1 MRILSIHGKNLASLA
16 GEFSLDFR
24 QGPLADAGIFAI
36 TGPTGAGKSTLLDAM
51 CLALFDS
58 LPRLDDAPRSGESTQ
73 DALSPSDP
81 RGILRHGTGDG
92 YAAIEFVGRDGHT
105 YRSEWSVQ
113 RARKRPDG
121 SLQLSKMALTCLDA
135 NPALPDKKKDIKE
148 YILKQIGLNDQQF
161 RRAVVLAQ
169 GEFEAFIKA
178 SGDERAQ
185 LLEKLTGTAI
195 YTRIGQL
202 AFEKASAVKKTYQLI
217 EQQITAR
224 DCLDPTARADLEEQC
239 ATAQNAFTASSAH
252 LQALQT
258 LQTWHAKRTE
268 HATRLE
274 QARKTLA
281 DAKTAQANAAPRRAA
296 LNRNRQ
302 ALALV
307 DVWQN
312 SLDAK
317 QESKKAD
324 AALEQSRIAEQEAL
338 DAVRKAEQEQA
349 KAESALTQAQQQQKE
364 AAPQLAAARKVDQ
377 ALETAR
383 KACATA
389 HKTFNARTDENTR
402 AQKQAQQ
409 ATAAL
414 GNAQTLQADLQ
425 KWLRTNQP
433 LERLVHDEHDITNA
447 LTARDA
453 LHKNIEALQSA
464 LAEQTEELAKA
475 QAATD
480 TAQQHQTE
488 AEASLQ
494 RAAETLATARNN
506 APSALRRDA
515 VYEEYAALSKI
526 AQDNTV
532 LQKDLSFLDQTRQ
545 EHETLQAD
553 IARLADERQTR
564 QKEREHAEQA
574 LPELRIRA
582 EEKRKAATRL
592 AAAMD
597 GTVLALREAL
607 MPGAPCPVCGATEH
621 HLASLATVLDD
632 AVTQA
637 RAEAA
642 EAEQTLRATE
652 QRLSELNAQD
662 SAASTL
668 RKQMESQQQSLS
680 QRLAEHENACKLATT
695 ALHEA
700 LRSWNEAPDPDAE
713 ALTRR
718 LRARLDRLTQ
728 DKTAMAQAQED
739 LDRADKAE
747 REARATHKERCTHAD
762 HAAECLRT
770 AQSAYKITQDTLKT
784 ETHRLEEQDRF
795 LAGRLDTIAPDWRN
809 LPNPG
814 QWLAHKTAEWR
825 DRNTRLQAVT
835 TELPGLTA
843 EAARTAQANLTTQQ
857 QRDDAQKALIEAQTD
872 LSNREQER
880 ASLLGGQSVDTVE
893 NALAEA
899 MQTATKQEKQA
910 RDLHENAKLS
920 AAKAHTLHQEAER
933 TVTSTG
939 EKQAACLRILNERL
953 AASSLTRED
962 VEQASSLGVEH
973 LENEEKSLDTLEKS
987 VTTAQATVTTH
998 ERLLNDHDATR
1009 PTDPTPE
1016 GLSLEE
1022 AVKHAADKA
1031 GQAETTLQ
1039 DLEFRRRQDD
1049 EARDQTEKL
1058 RAELKQARQKGRV
1071 WEELNDLLGDA
1082 KGKTLRGFAQ
1092 NLTLDRLLGFANEKL
1107 AGLKPRY
1114 TLQRAGGDTP
1124 DSTMLIEVVDNDMA
1138 GQTRG
1143 LHNLSGGER
1152 FLVSL
1157 SLALGLSEMSC
1168 GQGVRIESLFIDE
1181 GFGSL
1186 DSASL
1191 GQAIA
1196 LLEDLQAQ
1204 GRRVGVIS
1212 HVEELKERISTKV
1225 EITPSANGRSTLNIT
1240 TD

>member
-73 DALSPSDP
+73 DGLSPSDP

-202 AFEKASAVKKTYQLI
+202 AFEKASEVQKTYKAV
-217 EQQITAR
+217 EQQIAAR
-224 DCLDPTARADLEEQC
+224 NCLDTTARADLEEQC
-239 ATAQNAFTASSAH
+239 ATARNAFAASSVH

-258 LQTWHAKRTE
+258 LQAWHTERAE

-274 QARKTLA
+274 EARKALT
-281 DAKTAQANAAPRRAA
+281 DAETAQANAAPRRAA
-296 LNRNRQ
+296 LSRNRQ

-317 QESKKAD
+317 QESEKAIK
-324 AALEQSRIAEQEAL
+324 ALEQARVAEQEAR
-338 DAVRKAEQEQA
+338 DAVQNAGQKQAE
-349 KAESALTQAQQQQKE
+349 AESALSQARQQQKE
-364 AAPQLAAARKVDQ
+364 AAPQLEAARRVDH
-377 ALETAR
+377 ALETAQ

-389 HKTFNARTDENTR
+389 RKTYDARVEENSR
-402 AQKQAQQ
+402 AQKEAEQA
-409 ATAAL
+409 AAAL
-414 GNAQTLQADLQ
+414 ANAHALQADLQ
-425 KWLRTNQP
+425 AWLQTNQL

-453 LHKNIEALQSA
+453 LHKNIEALQST

-480 TAQQHQTE
+480 TEQQHQTE
-488 AEASLQ
+488 AEASLRQ
-494 RAAETLATARNN
+494 ASQTLASARNN

-515 VYEEYAALSKI
+515 VHEEYAAFSKI

-553 IARLADERQTR
+553 IIRLADERQTR

-592 AAAMD
+592 AAATD
-597 GTVLALREAL
+597 GTALALREAL
-607 MPGAPCPVCGATEH
+607 TPGAPCPVCGATEH
-621 HLASLATVLDD
+621 HLASLTAVLDD
-632 AVTQA
+632 AVAQA
-637 RAEAA
+637 RVEAN

-652 QRLSELNAQD
+652 QKLNELNAQD

-668 RKQMESQQQSLS
+668 CRQMERQQQNLT
-680 QRLAEHENACKLATT
+680 QRLTEHERSYAQAAS
-695 ALHEA
+695 ALHDA
-700 LRSWNEAPDPDAE
+700 LRTWNEVPGPDME

-718 LRARLDRLTQ
+718 LRARLDRLSQ
-728 DKTAMAQAQED
+728 DKTAMAQAQEN

-747 REARATHKERCTHAD
+747 REARAAYEEQRTRSDNATEH
-762 HAAECLRT
+762 LRT
-770 AQSAYKITQDTLKT
+770 AQSACKGIQDTLKT
-784 ETHRLEEQDRF
+784 ETHGLEEQDRF
-795 LAGRLDTIAPDWRN
+795 LAGRLDTIAPDWQSQ
-809 LPNPG
+809 PNPG
-814 QWLAHKTAEWR
+814 QWLAHKAAEWR
-825 DRNTRLQAVT
+825 DKNTRLQTIT
-835 TELPGLTA
+835 TGLPELTA
-843 EAARTAQANLTTQQ
+843 DEARTAQASLTAQQ
-857 QRDDAQKALIEAQTD
+857 QQDDAQKALTQAATD
-872 LSNREQER
+872 LSDREQER

-893 NALAEA
+893 TTLAKA
-899 MQTATKQEKQA
+899 VQTASEQEELA
-910 RDLHENAKLS
+910 RALHESAKLS

-933 TVTSTG
+933 TVTSSA
-939 EKQAACLRILNERL
+939 EKQATCQRILDERL
-953 AASSLTRED
+953 AASSLTIED
-962 VEQASSLGVEH
+962 VERASSLGVGY
-973 LENEEKSLDTLEKS
+973 LEDEQKALDTLEKS

-1016 GLSLEE
+1016 GLSFEQAL
-1022 AVKHAADKA
+1022 KHAADEA
-1031 GQAETTLQ
+1031 GQAETALQ

-1049 EARDQTEKL
+1049 EARAQTEKL
-1058 RAELKQARQKGRV
+1058 RAELEQARQKGRV
-1071 WEELNDLLGDA
+1071 WEDLNDLLGDA

-1168 GQGVRIESLFIDE
+1168 GHGVRIESLFIDE

-1196 LLEDLQAQ
+1196 LLEDLHAQ

-1225 EITPSANGRSTLNIT
+1225 EITPAANGRSTLNIT

>member
-24 QGPLADAGIFAI
+24 HGPLADAGIFAI

-58 LPRLDDAPRSGESTQ
+58 LPRLDGAPRSGESTQ
-73 DALSPSDP
+73 DGLSPSDP

-121 SLQLSKMALTCLDA
+121 SLQLSKMMLTCLDA

-202 AFEKASAVKKTYQLI
+202 AFEKASEVKKTYQII
-217 EQQITAR
+217 EQKITAR
-224 DCLDPTARADLEEQC
+224 NCLDTTARADLEEQC
-239 ATAQNAFTASSAH
+239 ATARNALAASSAH

-258 LQTWHAKRTE
+258 LQAWHTERAE

-274 QARKTLA
+274 EAHKELTAAQ
-281 DAKTAQANAAPRRAA
+281 TAQANAAPRRAA
-296 LNRNRQ
+296 LGRNRQ

-317 QESKKAD
+317 QGCDTAIK
-324 AALEQSRIAEQEAL
+324 ALEQARIAEQEAR
-338 DAVRKAEQEQA
+338 DAVQNAGRKQAE
-349 KAESALTQAQQQQKE
+349 AESALAQAQEQHKE
-364 AAPQLAAARKVDQ
+364 AAPQLETARRADQ

-383 KACATA
+383 ETSATA
-389 HKTFNARTDENTR
+389 RKTYDARVEENSR
-402 AQKQAQQ
+402 AQKQAEQ
-409 ATAAL
+409 AAAAL
-414 GNAQTLQADLQ
+414 ANAHALQADLQ
-425 KWLRTNQP
+425 AWLQTNQP
-433 LERLVHDEHDITNA
+433 LARLVHDEHDITNA
-447 LTARDA
+447 LTTRDT
-453 LHKNIEALQSA
+453 LHERIEALQST
-464 LAEQTEELAKA
+464 LAERTKELAKA

-494 RAAETLATARNN
+494 QAAHTLATARNN

-526 AQDNTV
+526 AQDSTV
-532 LQKDLSFLDQTRQ
+532 LQKDLFFLDQTRQ
-545 EHETLQAD
+545 EHETLQAA
-553 IARLADERQTR
+553 ITRLADERQTR
-564 QKEREHAEQA
+564 QKERERAEQA

-582 EEKRKAATRL
+582 EEKHKAATRL
-592 AAAMD
+592 AAATD
-597 GTVLALREAL
+597 GTALALREAL
-607 MPGAPCPVCGATEH
+607 TPGAPCPVCGATEH
-621 HLASLATVLDD
+621 HLASLTTVLDD
-632 AVTQA
+632 AVAQA
-637 RAEAA
+637 RAEAT
-642 EAEQTLRATE
+642 EAEQALRATE
-652 QRLSELNAQD
+652 QKLNELSAKD
-662 SAASTL
+662 SAASAL
-668 RKQMESQQQSLS
+668 CKQMKSQQRSLA
-680 QRLAEHENACKLATT
+680 QRLAEHEDAYALATT
-695 ALHEA
+695 TLHEA
-700 LRSWNEAPDPDAE
+700 LRTWNEEPTPDAE

-718 LRARLDRLTQ
+718 LRARLDKLNQ
-728 DKTAMAQAQED
+728 HKTVIARAEEN

-747 REARATHKERCTHAD
+747 REARTAYEEQRTRAD
-762 HAAECLRT
+762 NAAEYLRT
-770 AQSAYKITQDTLKT
+770 AQSACNTTRATLEA
-784 ETHRLEEQDRF
+784 ETHKLEEQNRF
-795 LAGRLDTIAPDWRN
+795 LAGRLDTIAPDWQSQ
-809 LPNPG
+809 PNPA
-814 QWLAHKTAEWR
+814 QWLAHKAAEWR
-825 DRNTRLQAVT
+825 DKNTRLQTIT
-835 TELPGLTA
+835 TRLPELTA
-843 EAARTAQANLTTQQ
+843 DEARTAQASRTTRQQ
-857 QRDDAQKALIEAQTD
+857 GDDAQKALTQAETD
-872 LSNREQER
+872 LSEREQER
-880 ASLLGGQSVDTVE
+880 AALLDGRSVDTVE
-893 NALAEA
+893 TALVEA
-899 MQTATKQEKQA
+899 VEAATEQEKEA
-910 RDLHENAKLS
+910 GRLHENTKLS
-920 AAKAHTLHQEAER
+920 AAKAHTLYQEAER
-933 TVTSTG
+933 AVTSTA
-939 EKQAACLRILNERL
+939 EKQSTCLRILDERL
-953 AASSLTRED
+953 AASSLTMEE
-962 VEQASSLGVEH
+962 VEQASSLGVEY
-973 LENEEKSLDTLEKS
+973 LENEEKALDALERA

-998 ERLLNDHDATR
+998 HGLLNDHDTTR

-1016 GLSLEE
+1016 GLSFEQALQS
-1022 AVKHAADKA
+1022 AANEA
-1031 GQAETTLQ
+1031 GQAETALQ
-1039 DLEFRRRQDD
+1039 DLDFRRRQDD
-1049 EARDQTEKL
+1049 EARSQTEKL
-1058 RAELKQARQKGRV
+1058 RTELEQARQKGRV
-1071 WEELNDLLGDA
+1071 WEDLNDLLGDA
-1082 KGKTLRGFAQ
+1082 KGKILRGFAQ

-1107 AGLKPRY
+1107 AELKPRY

-1168 GQGVRIESLFIDE
+1168 GHGVRIESLFIDE

-1196 LLEDLQAQ
+1196 LLEDLHAQ

-1212 HVEELKERISTKV
+1212 HVEELKERIATKV
-1225 EITPSANGRSTLNIT
+1225 EITPAANGRSTLNIT